1 MLTPQSSCLFILF
14 AAMVAL
20 GGCSQQK
27 PTHILKQD
35 GDFHFNQR
43 EYEAAAIEFQEV
55 VDRNPGDWY
64 GQYMLGRS
72 RTELNQPD
80 EARLA
85 LEQAYALQPGND
97 DVADALAEA
106 MFEGGDHN
114 QLFAFLRGRA
124 DERRS
129 TKAYLDL
136 ARYAIALD
144 DMDSADV
151 ALLTAIEVDGGRVVE
166 PYLMRAEYAERI
178 GETEEAVHRLRQ
190 AYGINPRHATVIA
203 RLREYG
209 EVPGQFTPPPPGR

>member
-1 MLTPQSSCLFILF
+1 MPNPTLIQTVGLAI
-14 AAMVAL
+14 AALAI

-35 GDFHFNQR
+35 GDFHFEQG
-43 EYEAAAIEFQEV
+43 EYEAAANEFQEV

-64 GQYMLGRS
+64 GQYMLGRA

-80 EARLA
+80 EARVA
-85 LEQAYALQPGND
+85 LEQAHALQPLND

-106 MFEGGDHN
+106 MFEAGDHN
-114 QLFAFLRGRA
+114 ELFAFLRGRA

-129 TKAYLDL
+129 TKSYLDL

-151 ALLTAIEVDGGRVVE
+151 ALLTAIEVDGGRTVE

-178 GETEEAVHRLRQ
+178 GNTEETVHRLRQ
-190 AYGINPRHATVIA
+190 AYGINPRHAVVMA

-209 EVPGQFTPPPPGR
+209 EDPNSFTPPPPGR

>member
-1 MLTPQSSCLFILF
+1 MLTHCLTRSVVCLAVAITFSS
-14 AAMVAL
+14 
-20 GGCSQQK
+20 CSQQK

-35 GDFHFNQR
+35 GDFHFRQG
-43 EYEAAAIEFQEV
+43 EYDAAAAEFQEV

-64 GQYMLGRS
+64 GQYMLGRA
-72 RTELNQPD
+72 RTELSQPD

-85 LEQAYALQPGND
+85 LEQAYALQPAND
-97 DVADALAEA
+97 NVADALAEA

-114 QLFAFLRGRA
+114 ELFAFLRGRA

-151 ALLTAIEVDGGRVVE
+151 ALLTAIEVDGGRTAD

-178 GETEEAVHRLRQ
+178 GDTEEAVHRLRQ
-190 AYGINPRHATVIA
+190 AYGINPRHAAVLA
-203 RLREYG
+203 KLHEYG
-209 EVPGQFTPPPPGR
+209 ETPGQFTPPPPGR